1 MNHKPPISP
10 LSLLPQFLKG
20 FAREFHS
27 TPLAAAKPSRRR
39 LEHILRN
46 VPKYPYTIKHTFKQ
60 SWFGLYGGK
69 HIQFGNNVPENFLR
83 YKTRRQW
90 MPNVRHRSVYSR
102 ALGRHFSLDITTSVL
117 RTIDKVGGLDAYL
130 TGTKPARLKELG
142 PTGWRLRWRV
152 LNSPGYQRQLQ
163 AERKALGLTDG
174 QEPVFPDVTST
185 PAPAG
190 VNDKL
195 RGLLE
200 DAFIGEAEGEGGE
213 GGEDEVAVVAPK
225 KEKPLSAGK
234 ELMAEMERAR
244 AERGGGS
251 GKKKT

>member
-1 MNHKPPISP
+1 MNHKPSVPI
-10 LSLLPQFLKG
+10 LTHLPQFLKG
-20 FAREFHS
+20 FTRAFHS

-46 VPKYPYTIKHTFKQ
+46 VPKYPYPIKHTFKQ

-102 ALGRHFSLDITTSVL
+102 ALGMHFSLDITTSVL

-152 LNSPGYQRQLQ
+152 LNSPNFQRQLQ
-163 AERKALGLTDG
+163 AERKALGLADG
-174 QEPVFPDVTST
+174 QEPVFPGEASAS
-185 PAPAG
+185 APVVA
-190 VNDKL
+190 NDKSK
-195 RGLLE
+195 GLFD
-200 DAFIGEAEGEGGE
+200 DALIGEEEGVEAEE
-213 GGEDEVAVVAPK
+213 EVVVAPPK
-225 KEKPLSAGK
+225 KTKPLSAGK
-234 ELMAEMERAR
+234 ELMAELERAR
-244 AERGGGS
+244 AQRGGS
-251 GKKKT
+251 GGKKA

>member
-1 MNHKPPISP
+1 MPF
-10 LSLLPQFLKG
+10 LSLFLLPQLLKG
-20 FAREFHS
+20 FARKFHS

-46 VPKYPYTIKHTFKQ
+46 VPKYPYPIKHTFKQ

-90 MPNVRHRSVYSR
+90 LPNVRHRSVYSR
-102 ALGRHFSLDITTSVL
+102 ALGMHFSLDITTSVL

-152 LNSPGYQRQLQ
+152 LNSPNYKRQLQ
-163 AERKALGLTDG
+163 AERKALGLADG
-174 QEPVFPDVTST
+174 QEPVFPAAAS
-185 PAPAG
+185 AAG
-190 VNDKL
+190 ASDKL
-195 RGLLE
+195 GGSLE
-200 DAFIGEAEGEGGE
+200 DAFGGGEEGVKGEGEE
-213 GGEDEVAVVAPK
+213 EEEVAVAAPK
-225 KEKPLSAGK
+225 KAKPISAGK
-234 ELMAEMERAR
+234 ELMAELERAR
-244 AERGGGS
+244 AQRGDRSG
-251 GKKKT
+251 GKKA

>member
-1 MNHKPPISP
+1 MPS
-10 LSLLPQFLKG
+10 LSFSLPQFLKG
-20 FAREFHS
+20 FVREFHS

-46 VPKYPYTIKHTFKQ
+46 VPKYPYPIKHTFKQ

-102 ALGRHFSLDITTSVL
+102 ALGMHFSLDITTSVL

-152 LNSPGYQRQLQ
+152 LNSPNYQRRLQ
-163 AERKALGLTDG
+163 AERKALGLMDG
-174 QEPVFPDVTST
+174 QEPVFPGAGSA

-190 VNDKL
+190 ANDKL

-200 DAFIGEAEGEGGE
+200 DAFIGGEEGVEGEGEGE
-213 GGEDEVAVVAPK
+213 GEGEIAVVAPK
-225 KEKPLSAGK
+225 KAEPISAGK
-234 ELMAEMERAR
+234 ELISELERAR
-244 AERGGGS
+244 SQRDGGS
-251 GKKKT
+251 RGKKV

>member
-1 MNHKPPISP
+1 MPP
-10 LSLLPQFLKG
+10 LSFSLPQFLKG
-20 FAREFHS
+20 FVREFHS

-46 VPKYPYTIKHTFKQ
+46 VPKYPYPIKHTFKQ

-102 ALGRHFSLDITTSVL
+102 ALGMHFSLDITTSVL

-152 LNSPGYQRQLQ
+152 LNSPNYQRRLQ
-163 AERKALGLTDG
+163 AERKALGLLDG
-174 QEPVFPDVTST
+174 QEPVFPGAGSA

-190 VNDKL
+190 ANHKL

-200 DAFIGEAEGEGGE
+200 DAFIGGEERVGGE
-213 GGEDEVAVVAPK
+213 GEEEIAVVAPK
-225 KEKPLSAGK
+225 KAKPISAGK
-234 ELMAEMERAR
+234 ELISELERAS
-244 AERGGGS
+244 AQRGGGS
-251 GKKKT
+251 RGKKV